1 MRVKISLDTDTA
13 AADIVEKA
21 SRLNEKVL
29 LTDGTGMVINAKSLL
44 GTVYAKFEF
53 TEIWLE
59 TENEH
64 YVMFKDF
71 IVE

>member
-21 SRLNEKVL
+21 SRLNETVL